1 MTLPSALIEGLK
13 RALIGWH
20 HIQLQEDALESILE
34 MNLER
39 IQHAR
44 GKGKK
49 QVAVFEYATS
59 V

>member
-1 MTLPSALIEGLK
+1 MA
-13 RALIGWH
+13 R
-20 HIQLQEDALESILE
+20 IQLQEEALESILE

-49 QVAVFEYATS
+49 QVAVFE
-59 V
+59 

>member
-1 MTLPSALIEGLK
+1 M
-13 RALIGWH
+13 
-20 HIQLQEDALESILE
+20 QEDALESILE

-59 V
+59 AFGLQLLVYEASS